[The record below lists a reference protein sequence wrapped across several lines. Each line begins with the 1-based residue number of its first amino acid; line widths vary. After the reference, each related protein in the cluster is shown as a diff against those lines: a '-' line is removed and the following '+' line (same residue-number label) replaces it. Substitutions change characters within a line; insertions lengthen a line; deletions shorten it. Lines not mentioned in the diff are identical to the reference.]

1 MILDHIVPS
10 SELAQRAFDLAVQSN
25 HPVYDC
31 LYLALAERESITLIT
46 DDAKLVA
53 VAKKAR
59 LARLVQ
65 AL

>member
-1 MILDHIVPS
+1 MVLDHIVPS
-10 SELAQRAFDLAVQSN
+10 SEVAKRAFGLAVQFN

-46 DDAKLVA
+46 DDTKLVT
-53 VAKKAR
+53 VAKKAK
-59 LARLVQ
+59 LARFVQ